1 MFDYLK
7 RDKSL
12 SSLIL
17 HSIFFYVKRLP
28 KNILAVIQTI
38 VAQFLRLAI
47 YQRGDLTISSILVK
61 HILFFN

>member
-1 MFDYLK
+1 MVDYLK

-28 KNILAVIQTI
+28 KNILAVIQAI